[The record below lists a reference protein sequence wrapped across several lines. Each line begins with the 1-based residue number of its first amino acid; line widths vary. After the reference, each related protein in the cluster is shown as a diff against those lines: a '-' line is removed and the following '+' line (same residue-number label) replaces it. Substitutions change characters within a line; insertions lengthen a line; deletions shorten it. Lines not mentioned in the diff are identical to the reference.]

1 MMNTKTLPTIGFIGT
16 GIMGKS
22 MALHIL
28 KAGYPVNVFNRSKE
42 KTIPLIEQGAVW
54 HSSPREV
61 AAHSDIIITIIGYPQ
76 DVEEV
81 YLGKE
86 GILMGAQSGSI
97 AIDMTT
103 SSPTLA
109 TRIAK
114 EGLAKQIDVLD
125 APVSG
130 GDIGARDARLSIMV
144 GGNTKAFE
152 RALPVLECMGNNI
165 ALLGPAGS
173 GQHAKLC
180 NQIVIAS
187 TIMGVCEGIRYAQES
202 GLDATAVL

>member
-61 AAHSDIIITIIGYPQ
+61 AAHSDIIITIIGYPK

-152 RALPVLECMGNNI
+152 SACQALQSNCDCFYHHGGMRGD
-165 ALLGPAGS
+165 S
-173 GQHAKLC
+173 
-180 NQIVIAS
+180 
-187 TIMGVCEGIRYAQES
+187 VCPRVGLRCHCGIKSYWQWCRWWH
-202 GLDATAVL
+202 TA

>member
-61 AAHSDIIITIIGYPQ
+61 AAHSDIIITIIGYPK

-86 GILMGAQSGSI
+86 GIAPRPL
-97 AIDMTT
+97 
-103 SSPTLA
+103 SSTLDLHKIEQA
-109 TRIAK
+109 GYK
-114 EGLAKQIDVLD
+114 PKNWKQELK
-125 APVSG
+125 
-130 GDIGARDARLSIMV
+130 
-144 GGNTKAFE
+144 TY
-152 RALPVLECMGNNI
+152 LE
-165 ALLGPAGS
+165 S
-173 GQHAKLC
+173 
-180 NQIVIAS
+180 
-187 TIMGVCEGIRYAQES
+187 ES
-202 GLDATAVL
+202 K